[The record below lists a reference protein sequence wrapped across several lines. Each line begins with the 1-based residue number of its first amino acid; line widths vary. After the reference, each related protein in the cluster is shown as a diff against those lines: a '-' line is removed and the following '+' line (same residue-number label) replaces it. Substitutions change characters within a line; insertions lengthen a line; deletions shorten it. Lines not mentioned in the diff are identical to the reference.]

1 LEKIE
6 IDLITIDELMEL
18 LKVKESK
25 VRKMI
30 LKKEIKYIKIGSLIR
45 FRGSDVS
52 EYLDKNSVTI
62 IEKDFHITGDLI
74 V

>member
-1 LEKIE
+1 MEKIE